1 MNTSVAVLGLPSSGK
16 TALIDSFDHNKGLF
30 EPKIVIEPMTA
41 AMPDVEDS
49 IASEQRNYQI
59 SIEDKEK
66 HFLSIT
72 EYPGDLLTKREEN
85 ANLREVMIHSM
96 MNKSSWII
104 MIDGA
109 WFQSNEEDEIEK
121 IIRKNY
127 ARIVVPLVSAYA
139 DAHEGQAPDI
149 MFVASKVS
157 EYLLPYLNEEG
168 KNKFGRIVE
177 SAFGGLVSDTMQP
190 LILLS
195 DTSLKTA
202 VVAIESLIYLQYKEE
217 TEKETKDIH
226 LQMQTLASRRSQ
238 LTTKLNTENGKMLK
252 SKSVIQDLEQ
262 QIQGIRQEEKS
273 LSAQL
278 RDPAKDLSMRNFGIS
293 LHRLMLRNKAMLAG
307 GFDRVRY
314 TYDESTE
321 EGYFQTYWQQKI
333 GKVNIIVGL
342 VLFGVIALLS
352 LTHSAETRT
361 NFVQGIVGGVLWALI
376 ALFIKHPIAKILGIL
391 GIAGG
396 AIMAFGT
403 FGIPFLI
410 LYVIWVIISYMI
422 ADSLE
427 NKRAIRLGIPKKTR
441 YKDELV
447 RFYDEAVRKG

>member
-1 MNTSVAVLGLPSSGK
+1 MNTSIAVLGLPSSGK
-16 TALIDSFDHNKGLF
+16 TTLIDSFDHNKGLF
-30 EPKIVIEPMTA
+30 EPKIVIEPVTA

-59 SIEDKEK
+59 SVEDKEK

-85 ANLREVMIHSM
+85 ANLREVMIQSM

-202 VVAIESLIYLQYKEE
+202 VVAIESLIYLHYKCDLLLLR
-217 TEKETKDIH
+217 TAALYSASAFVNVCLSFPSQFLLSFLNQANDGNVQIH
-226 LQMQTLASRRSQ
+226 RNPQTNAQPQRSQ
-238 LTTKLNTENGKMLK
+238 VQAN
-252 SKSVIQDLEQ
+252 SWDS
-262 QIQGIRQEEKS
+262 
-273 LSAQL
+273 
-278 RDPAKDLSMRNFGIS
+278 
-293 LHRLMLRNKAMLAG
+293 
-307 GFDRVRY
+307 
-314 TYDESTE
+314 
-321 EGYFQTYWQQKI
+321 
-333 GKVNIIVGL
+333 
-342 VLFGVIALLS
+342 
-352 LTHSAETRT
+352 
-361 NFVQGIVGGVLWALI
+361 VQGQKKTTFSAPEKQNASPRKGSLI
-376 ALFIKHPIAKILGIL
+376 LKIL
-391 GIAGG
+391 A
-396 AIMAFGT
+396 
-403 FGIPFLI
+403 
-410 LYVIWVIISYMI
+410 VVIILI
-422 ADSLE
+422 ILIVII
-427 NKRAIRLGIPKKTR
+427 K
-441 YKDELV
+441 V
-447 RFYDEAVRKG
+447 VH